1 MDKNKLY
8 TKNDN
13 WLQIHECYRNIW
25 HLNPNNKWPQS
36 SFPCNIRHTT
46 TTSVKVHDKSMVPG
60 TRPQRKHAYI
70 YLWSLLFLMAGCLTT
85 AYSHV
90 MHLKT
95 ILLDLIH
102 FVIFDPHLA
111 TMTSILRWIGQWVR
125 FSIRYS
131 NFFSSQQVKRNSM
144 CIYTLYETLINTVHK
159 KLFTRRFCWIYGDD
173 TFSVIQKYELTK
185 LRTTIDYLLDSV
197 YSLRIAGFV
206 THIQNKIIVG
216 NVAVTCWWPTVWD
229 TYMVCPGLWCCHT
242 GLDNQHFSNSLSS

>member
-1 MDKNKLY
+1 MTPVKL
-8 TKNDN
+8 
-13 WLQIHECYRNIW
+13 
-25 HLNPNNKWPQS
+25 P
-36 SFPCNIRHTT
+36 HTT

-95 ILLDLIH
+95 ILSDLIH

-159 KLFTRRFCWIYGDD
+159 K
-173 TFSVIQKYELTK
+173 TFHTK
-185 LRTTIDYLLDSV
+185 ILLDIWRRHFFSD
-197 YSLRIAGFV
+197 S
-206 THIQNKIIVG
+206 KIWAHKI
-216 NVAVTCWWPTVWD
+216 
-229 TYMVCPGLWCCHT
+229 TY
-242 GLDNQHFSNSLSS
+242 DNRLFARQRVLT